1 MPKVPLPNGHLV
13 FTDHQIRIAKAGE
26 PFPN

>member
-1 MPKVPLPNGHLV
+1 MPKVSLPNGLMN
-13 FTDHQIRIAKAGE
+13 FSDHQIRIAKAGE